1 MISMSFPDGG
11 SVSIKEVIKGPDL
24 EEHSKLLPFF
34 VAELSKPQDASKI
47 MRTLNSELRLSEEF
61 RHLRRIK
68 KEVIEIDSDS
78 VSTIEK
84 DMNKQEDPGNTG
96 KNEKN
101 TSKKNIRLFILLCQ
115 KHQESKLSA
124 LLQGPLQ
131 SFQLS
136 PVIINVPKYAA
147 LTLEEFHEKRKR
159 GSWPEIF
166 KRSPPR
172 NVLKIDELPIV
183 YKYMRLALKEAT
195 ISADRGDV
203 GVGAVLVN
211 TERDIAVFSSGAT
224 QNVHPLQHAA
234 MCCIEGVASK
244 QREEDAIQGARRSR
258 KSTKSELLESK
269 NSVSTNNVVS
279 NVNDNNP
286 TPKKNIASNKNIT
299 STCPQYLCTGFDAYL
314 THEPCTMCAMALVHS
329 RVKRVFYGTSNLSA
343 GGLGSCY
350 SLHEISE
357 LNHHFQVYKLSGG
370 SILEDCQRLLNKK

>member
-1 MISMSFPDGG
+1 
-11 SVSIKEVIKGPDL
+11 
-24 EEHSKLLPFF
+24 
-34 VAELSKPQDASKI
+34 

-84 DMNKQEDPGNTG
+84 DINKQEDPRNTG

-159 GSWPEIF
+159 GCWPEIF

-211 TERDIAVFSSGAT
+211 TEKDIAVFSSGAT

-244 QREEDAIQGARRSR
+244 QQ
-258 KSTKSELLESK
+258 SK
-269 NSVSTNNVVS
+269 NSVSTNYSVS
-279 NVNDNNP
+279 N
-286 TPKKNIASNKNIT
+286 
-299 STCPQYLCTGFDAYL
+299 YLCTGFDAYL
-314 THEPCTMCAMALVHS
+314 TREPCTMCAMALVHS

-370 SILEDCQRLLNKK
+370 SILEDCERLLNKK